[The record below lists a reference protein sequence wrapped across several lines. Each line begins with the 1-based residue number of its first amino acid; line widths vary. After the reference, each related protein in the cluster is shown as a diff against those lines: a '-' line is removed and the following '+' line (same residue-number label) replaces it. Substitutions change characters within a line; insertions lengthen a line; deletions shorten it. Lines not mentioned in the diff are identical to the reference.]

1 MAFQKAEK
9 RKAKLRLALT
19 GVSGAGKTYSALLMA
34 QQLGKRVAVI
44 DSERGSASLYADRF
58 EFDSQDLTLHSVDMY
73 RRAIKEAGAAGYDV
87 LVVDSLSHEWA
98 GRGGVMETVD
108 EKMKTERSK
117 FAAWNGPSQQHN
129 TLIDDLLM
137 YPGHVIVT
145 MRSKTEYV
153 LEDVERNGRKSQV
166 PRKVGM
172 APVQREGVEYEFTVL
187 LSLDKSGSVTVEK
200 SRCSAVEEKG
210 STLRREDLGEVAETL
225 KAWLES
231 GVEAPAPAP
240 ARAPATQAMA
250 DMMAK
255 QSAYPAPGL
264 APASFAGQSSTERAA
279 EAAMDAYRAA
289 KAQEAAQPKPT
300 PPPAGDEVAELAAA
314 RKEIAAQNTM
324 PDLMKLGNV
333 LLKNPWWKQ
342 VKPEFTL
349 RQQQIAE
356 AMRAE
361 TARGAA

>member
-1 MAFQKAEK
+1 MAFQRAEK
-9 RKAKLRLALT
+9 KKAKLRLALT
-19 GVSGAGKTYSALLMA
+19 GVSGAGKTYSALMMA

-58 EFDSQDLTLHSVDMY
+58 EFDAQDLTLHSVDMY
-73 RRAIKEAGAAGYDV
+73 RRAIKEAASAGYDV

-145 MRSKTEYV
+145 MRSKQEYV
-153 LEDVERNGRKSQV
+153 LEETERNGRKTQA

-172 APVQREGVEYEFTVL
+172 APVQRDGVEYEFTVL
-187 LSLDKSGSVTVEK
+187 LAIDKGGSVTVEK

-210 STLRREDLGEVAETL
+210 STIRREDLGEVATML
-225 KAWLES
+225 KEWLES
-231 GVEAPAPAP
+231 GVEAPPAPAPVP
-240 ARAPATQAMA
+240 ARAPAP
-250 DMMAK
+250 
-255 QSAYPAPGL
+255 SATPL
-264 APASFAGQSSTERAA
+264 APAKFVGERDSDRAA
-279 EAAMDAYRAA
+279 EAAMDAMMAARAQQA
-289 KAQEAAQPKPT
+289 AQQPKPT
-300 PPPAGDEVAELAAA
+300 PPPAAGDEAAELAAA
-314 RKEIAAQNTM
+314 RKEIAAQATM
-324 PDLMKLGNV
+324 ADLMKLGNV
-333 LLKNPWWKQ
+333 LLKKPWWKQ

>member
-1 MAFQKAEK
+1 MAFQRAEK

-34 QQLGKRVAVI
+34 KQLGKKVAVI

-58 EFDSQDLTLHSVDMY
+58 EFDSQDLTMHSVEMY

-98 GRGGVMETVD
+98 GRGGVLESVD
-108 EKMKTERSK
+108 AKKEKST
-117 FAAWNGPSQQHN
+117 FNAWNGPSQAHAS
-129 TLIDDLLM
+129 LVDDLLLF
-137 YPGHVIVT
+137 PGHVIVT

-153 LEDVERNGRKSQV
+153 LEEYVKDGRKVQV
-166 PRKVGM
+166 PKKVGL

-210 STLRREDLGEVAETL
+210 STLRREDLGDVAETL

-240 ARAPATQAMA
+240 VRAPATQE
-250 DMMAK
+250 
-255 QSAYPAPGL
+255 SAYPAPGL
-264 APASFAGQSSTERAA
+264 APASFVGQSTSERAA

-289 KAQEAAQPKPT
+289 KAREQAAQPKPT
-300 PPPAGDEVAELAAA
+300 PPPVGDEVAAAKA
-314 RKEIAAQNTM
+314 EIAAAPTM
-324 PDLMKLGNV
+324 AALAAIGNKLIK
-333 LLKNPWWKQ
+333 LPAWKTGGLRDA
-342 VKPEFTL
+342 FTL
-349 RQQQIAE
+349 RQQQLVSGEKAE
-356 AMRAE
+356 A
-361 TARGAA
+361 ARGAA

>member
-1 MAFQKAEK
+1 MAFQRAEK

-34 QQLGKRVAVI
+34 KQLGKKVAVI

-73 RRAIKEAGAAGYDV
+73 RRAIKEAAAAGYDV

-98 GRGGVMETVD
+98 GRGGVLEAVD
-108 EKMKTERSK
+108 AKKEKSS
-117 FAAWNGPSQQHN
+117 FNAWNGPSQAHAS
-129 TLIDDLLM
+129 LVDDLLM
-137 YPGHVIVT
+137 FPGHVIVT

-153 LEDVERNGRKSQV
+153 LEEYVKDGRKVQA
-166 PRKVGM
+166 PKKVGL

-240 ARAPATQAMA
+240 ARAPATQAIT

-289 KAQEAAQPKPT
+289 KAQEQAAQPKPT
-300 PPPAGDEVAELAAA
+300 PPPVGDEVAAAKA
-314 RKEIAAQNTM
+314 EIAAAPTM
-324 PDLMKLGNV
+324 AALAAIGNKLIK
-333 LLKNPWWKQ
+333 LPAWKTGGLRDA
-342 VKPEFTL
+342 FTL
-349 RQQQIAE
+349 RQQQLVSGEKAE
-356 AMRAE
+356 A
-361 TARGAA
+361 ARGAA